1 MKIFIW
7 TDTCTQCSQQHP
19 PMITKMWKQPK
30 CLPTGKWTKKLWH
43 IDRYIHT
50 HSGKP
55 HRHSK
60 RTKCCHLQQH
70 GWAQRVS
77 GLVKRSKANTLYYH
91 FYVESKNF
99 IPLCPPFPFGN
110 QSLNVFLFF
119 KVTYLLICADPRW
132 RSSKESTCQCRRW
145 KTRVPFLGWEDP
157 SEKEMATH
165 SSVPAWRIPR
175 TEKPGGLQSMGL

>member
-1 MKIFIW
+1 MINNFTPGHTPEENENIHLNRYMH
-7 TDTCTQCSQQHP
+7 TMLTAAPAQ
-19 PMITKMWKQPK
+19 ITKMWKQPK
-30 CLPTGKWTKKLWH
+30 CLPTGKWTKKPWH
-43 IDRYIHT
+43 MDRYIHT

-55 HRHSK
+55 PRHSK

-119 KVTYLLICADPRW
+119 
-132 RSSKESTCQCRRW
+132 
-145 KTRVPFLGWEDP
+145 
-157 SEKEMATH
+157 
-165 SSVPAWRIPR
+165 
-175 TEKPGGLQSMGL
+175 